1 MRKNKPM
8 RNRKGSAGYIRRQK
22 TRMIEKTVQKSGIMI
37 ALLVLGIT
45 QTGDRMNL
53 LTIVAVLGCLPA
65 SKALVG
71 VIMLLAHRSIARDK
85 ATEID
90 EKASLLTRVYDLVFT
105 SEKKIMPVEC
115 IVISGNTICGYAS
128 GKKVDTAEIAKHLKQ
143 YLHANQFTK
152 VSVKIFDD
160 YIAFI
165 TRAEG
170 MNNIVSVEKTDTK
183 KQEESIRNLLLN
195 LSL

>member
-1 MRKNKPM
+1 MTSK
-8 RNRKGSAGYIRRQK
+8 KGDAGFIRRQK
-22 TRMIEKTVQKSGIMI
+22 RNMIAKTVLEFGIVA

-71 VIMLLAHRSIARDK
+71 VIMILPHHSIAKEK
-85 ATEID
+85 ATEIE
-90 EKASLLTRVYDLVFT
+90 EKANLLTRVYDMVFT
-105 SEKKIMPVEC
+105 SEKKIMPVAC
-115 IVISGNTICGYAS
+115 IVISDNTICGYAS
-128 GKKVDTAEIAKHLKQ
+128 NPKVDTVETAKHIKQ

-152 VSVKIFDD
+152 VSVKIFED
-160 YIAFI
+160 YTAFS

-170 MNNIVSVEKTDTK
+170 MNNIVSVEKSDTK
-183 KQEESIRNLLLN
+183 KHEEAIRDVLLN

>member
-1 MRKNKPM
+1 MKS
-8 RNRKGSAGYIRRQK
+8 RKGSAGYIRTQK
-22 TRMIEKTVQKSGIMI
+22 QIMIGKTVLEFGIVV

-65 SKALVG
+65 SKSLVG
-71 VIMLLAHRSIARDK
+71 VIMLLAHHSIAKDM
-85 ATEID
+85 AVEID
-90 EKASLLTRVYDLVFT
+90 KKASLLTRVYDLVFT
-105 SEKKIMPVEC
+105 SEKKIMPVKC

-128 GKKVDTAEIAKHLKQ
+128 GKKVEAGEIAKHLKQ
-143 YLHANQFTK
+143 YLLANQFTK

-183 KQEESIRNLLLN
+183 KQEEAIRNLLLN